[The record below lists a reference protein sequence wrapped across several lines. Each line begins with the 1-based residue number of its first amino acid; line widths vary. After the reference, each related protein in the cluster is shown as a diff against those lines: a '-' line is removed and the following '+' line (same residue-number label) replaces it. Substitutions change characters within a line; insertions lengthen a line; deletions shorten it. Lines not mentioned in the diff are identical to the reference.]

1 MRKLIL
7 RSVVSLAAIAA
18 VSGGWYWWQTA
29 RFIES
34 TDNAYVEGDISIIS
48 PRIEGY
54 VAVVAVGDNQ
64 AIRAGDVLI
73 TIEDS
78 DFRAKVAQSQAN
90 VAGAEASL
98 ATIDSQI
105 TYQNARIAQM
115 VAAQGSAGAELNR
128 AKQMFDRYKK
138 LVSGKIIGTQEMD
151 DATADK
157 LKAEAESSRIN
168 AELVAERAQIGVL
181 NANRAEAVAKLAE
194 TKAALMLAQN
204 DLDKT
209 VIRAPI
215 DGVIGNRAV
224 RVGQFVSPGTQ
235 LLSLVPND
243 VHVVANFKETQI
255 GHMQPGQKVK
265 VEIDAYPGQELEGTV
280 DSFSPASGAE
290 FSLLPAENAT
300 GNFTKI
306 VQRVPVR
313 IALPDNSPLHGMLRP
328 GLSVEVAVDTAG
340 VAAPALAQAGGW
352 LFGAANASPK
362 AKQAE

>member
-7 RSVVSLAAIAA
+7 RSALSLATLAAI
-18 VSGGWYWWQTA
+18 SGGWYWWQTA
-29 RFIES
+29 RFVET

-54 VAVVAVGDNQ
+54 VATVQVADNQ
-64 AIRAGDVLI
+64 AVRAGDVLVS
-73 TIEDS
+73 IEDS
-78 DFRAKVAQSQAN
+78 DFRAKAAQAEAN
-90 VAGAEASL
+90 LAGTQASL

-105 TYQNARIAQM
+105 TYQEARIAQM
-115 VAAQGSAGAELNR
+115 VAAQRSAEAELNR
-128 AKQMFDRYKK
+128 ARQMFERYKK
-138 LVSGKIIGTQEMD
+138 LVAGKIVGTQEMD
-151 DATADK
+151 DATAAK

-181 NANRAEAVAKLAE
+181 NANRAEAVARVAE
-194 TKAALMLAQN
+194 AKAALLLTQN
-204 DLDKT
+204 DLEKT

-235 LLSLVPND
+235 LLSLVPNE

-255 GHMQPGQKVK
+255 GHMQPGQKVRI
-265 VEIDAYPGQELEGTV
+265 EIDAFPDQELTGTI

-313 IALPDNSPLHGMLRP
+313 IALPDNSPLHGLLRP
-328 GLSVEVAVDTAG
+328 GLSVEVAVDTSS
-340 VAAPALAQAGGW
+340 VAAPKLAQAGGW
-352 LFGAANASPK
+352 LFGAAHAAPKNAH
-362 AKQAE
+362 AE

>member
-7 RSVVSLAAIAA
+7 RSVVSLSALAAL
-18 VSGGWYWWQTA
+18 SGGWYWWQTA
-29 RFIES
+29 RFIEK

-54 VAVVAVGDNQ
+54 VAQVAVSDNQ
-64 AIRAGDVLI
+64 AVRAGDVLL

-78 DFRAKVAQSQAN
+78 DFQAKVAQAEAS

-105 TYQNARIAQM
+105 TYQDARIAQM
-115 VAAQGSAGAELNR
+115 VAAQGSASAELNR
-128 AKQMFDRYKK
+128 ARQTYDRYKK
-138 LVSGKIIGTQEMD
+138 LVAGKIVGTQEMD
-151 DATADK
+151 DATAVK
-157 LKAEAESSRIN
+157 LKAEADSSRIN

-181 NANRAEAVAKLAE
+181 GANRAEAVAKLAE
-194 TKAALMLAQN
+194 AKAALRLTQN
-204 DLDKT
+204 DLEKT

-224 RVGQFVSPGTQ
+224 RIGQFVSPGAQ

-265 VEIDAYPGQELEGTV
+265 VEIDAFPGQDLEGTI

-313 IALPDNSPLHGMLRP
+313 IALPKDSPLQGLLRP
-328 GLSVEVAVDTAG
+328 GLSVEVAVDTAS

-352 LFGAANASPK
+352 LFGAANAAPK

>member
-7 RSVVSLAAIAA
+7 RSVISLAALAA

-29 RFIES
+29 RFLEK
-34 TDNAYVEGDISIIS
+34 TDNAYIEGDISIIS

-54 VAVVAVGDNQ
+54 VAHVAVGDNQ

-78 DFRAKVAQSQAN
+78 DFRARVAQSAAN
-90 VAGAEASL
+90 VAGAEAAL
-98 ATIDSQI
+98 VTIDSQI

-115 VAAQGSAGAELNR
+115 VASERSAAAELNR
-128 AKQMFDRYKK
+128 ANQTYTRYKK
-138 LVSGKIIGTQEMD
+138 LVADKIIGTQEMD
-151 DATADK
+151 DATAVK
-157 LKAEAESSRIN
+157 LKAEAEASRIG

-181 NANRAEAVAKLAE
+181 NANRIEGVAKVAE
-194 TKAALMLAQN
+194 TKAALLLAQN

-255 GHMQPGQKVK
+255 GHMQPGQKVA
-265 VEIDAYPGQELEGTV
+265 VEIDAFPGQTLTGTL

-313 IALPDNSPLHGMLRP
+313 IALPSSSPLQGLLRP
-328 GLSVEVAVDTAG
+328 GLSVIVSVDTAST
-340 VAAPALAQAGGW
+340 AAPALASAGGW
-352 LFGAANASPK
+352 LFGAANAAPE
-362 AKQAE
+362 AKQQ

>member
-1 MRKLIL
+1 MRKIIL
-7 RSVVSLAAIAA
+7 RSVVSLAALAA

-29 RFIES
+29 RFLET
-34 TDNAYVEGDISIIS
+34 TDNAYIEGDISIIS

-54 VAVVAVGDNQ
+54 VANVAVGDNQ

-78 DFRAKVAQSQAN
+78 DFRAHVAEAAAN
-90 VAGAEASL
+90 VAAMEASL
-98 ATIDSQI
+98 ITIDSQI
-105 TYQNARIAQM
+105 NYQNARIAQM
-115 VAAQGSAGAELNR
+115 VASQRSAEAELNR
-128 AKQMFDRYKK
+128 ANQTFTRYKK
-138 LVSGKIIGTQEMD
+138 LVADKIIGTQEMD
-151 DATADK
+151 DATAVK
-157 LKAEAESSRIN
+157 LKAEAESSRIA

-181 NANRAEAVAKLAE
+181 EANRAEATAKVAEA
-194 TKAALMLAQN
+194 KAALMLAQN

-235 LLSLVPND
+235 LLSLVPTN
-243 VHVVANFKETQI
+243 VHIVANFKETQI
-255 GHMQPGQKVK
+255 GHMQPGQKVA
-265 VEIDAYPGQELEGTV
+265 VEIDAFPGQVLIGTL

-313 IALPDNSPLHGMLRP
+313 IALPASSPLQGLLRP
-328 GLSVEVAVDTAG
+328 GLSVEVAVDTAST
-340 VAAPALAQAGGW
+340 AAPTLANAGGW
-352 LFGAANASPK
+352 LFGAANAAPD
-362 AKQAE
+362 AK

>member
-7 RSVVSLAAIAA
+7 RSVVSLAALGA
-18 VSGGWYWWQTA
+18 VSGGWYFWQTA
-29 RFIES
+29 RFIEK

-54 VAVVAVGDNQ
+54 VANVVVGDNQ
-64 AIRAGDVLI
+64 AIRAGDVLL

-78 DFRAKVAQSQAN
+78 DFRAHVAQAEAN
-90 VAGAEASL
+90 VAGVEASL
-98 ATIDSQI
+98 VTIDSQI

-115 VAAQGSAGAELNR
+115 VASQRSAEAELNR
-128 AKQMFDRYKK
+128 AHQTYDRYKK
-138 LVSGKIIGTQEMD
+138 LVADKIVGTQEMD
-151 DATADK
+151 DATAVK
-157 LKAEAESSRIN
+157 LKAEAESSRIA

-181 NANRAEAVAKLAE
+181 NANRAEAVAKVAE
-194 TKAALMLAQN
+194 AKAELMLAQN
-204 DLDKT
+204 DLEKT

-255 GHMQPGQKVK
+255 GHMQPGQKVT
-265 VEIDAYPGQELEGTV
+265 VEIDAFPGQELEGTV
-280 DSFSPASGAE
+280 DSFSPASGAQ

-313 IALPDNSPLHGMLRP
+313 IALPDNSALQGLLRP
-328 GLSVEVAVDTAG
+328 GLSVEVAVNTASN
-340 VAAPALAQAGGW
+340 AAPALASAGGW
-352 LFGAANASPK
+352 LFGAANAAPK
-362 AKQAE
+362 AKSAE

>member
-1 MRKLIL
+1 MRKLIQ
-7 RSVVSLAAIAA
+7 RSVVSLGAIAA
-18 VSGGWYWWQTA
+18 VSGGWYWWQAA

-34 TDNAYVEGDISIIS
+34 TDNAYIEGDISIIS

-54 VAVVAVGDNQ
+54 VATVAVGDNQ

-78 DFRAKVAQSQAN
+78 DFRAHVAQSEAN

-98 ATIDSQI
+98 STIDSQI

-115 VAAQGSAGAELNR
+115 VAAQSSANAELNR
-128 AKQMFDRYKK
+128 ARQMYDRYKK

-157 LKAEAESSRIN
+157 LKAEAESTRIN

-194 TKAALMLAQN
+194 TKAVLVLAQN
-204 DLDKT
+204 NLEKT

-265 VEIDAYPGQELEGTV
+265 IEIDAYPEQNLEGTI

-313 IALPDNSPLHGMLRP
+313 IALPTNSPLHGMLRP
-328 GLSVEVAVDTAG
+328 GLSVEVAVDTASI
-340 VAAPALAQAGGW
+340 AAPALAQAGGW
-352 LFGAANASPK
+352 LFGAANAAPK
-362 AKQAE
+362 AKPAE